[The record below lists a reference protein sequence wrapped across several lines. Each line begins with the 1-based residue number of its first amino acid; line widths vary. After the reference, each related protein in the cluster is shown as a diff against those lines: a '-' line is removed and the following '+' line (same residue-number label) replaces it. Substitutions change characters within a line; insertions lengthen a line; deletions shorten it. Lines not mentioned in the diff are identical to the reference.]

1 MSLSL
6 YDTMKAA
13 PGLVAY
19 WPLVDNTDHSGNGRN
34 LELVGAPSF
43 AQSAM
48 TTDLHPSVQTPQ
60 PHVALRI
67 RQDTLPKIVAI
78 EGWFRLAGAKTAD
91 YSTVMGLNQPLSSYA
106 SRYIMTYA
114 ETIGFCSYQNFD
126 GLNTVVTY
134 KSDLTWDALS
144 VGSHHF
150 VLQFDS
156 GSNVTLA
163 YIDGVLAGGM
173 TVPFDVFLQLANTY
187 LVLGAFYYNGGTRG
201 ACQLSDVAIYNRML
215 SSEEIAQRQSFTIS
229 NVAPDIKR
237 ITAPAPCWAA
247 PFTQAQAW
255 PGENHWSECQ
265 HSSPTMAVPITQVP
279 HLASPPGRPE
289 LGYIAGVVT
298 VKNVPAVGRLVRCFD
313 PSMMLVAETS
323 SAADGSYRFDNL
335 LRNRLYLI
343 LAQDNDSFDYS
354 PASADRRKPEAY
366 AA

>member
-6 YDTMKAA
+6 YDTIKSTG
-13 PGLVAY
+13 GLIAY
-19 WPLVDNTDHSGNGRN
+19 WPLVDNADHSGNGRN
-34 LELVGAPSF
+34 LVSVGDISYGQIP
-43 AQSAM
+43 M
-48 TTDLHPSVQTPQ
+48 TTDLRPSVQTPQ
-60 PHVALRI
+60 TNVALRI

-78 EGWFRLAGAKTAD
+78 EGWFRLAGGKTAD
-91 YSTVMGLNQPLSSYA
+91 YSTVFSLNQPLSSYA

-114 ETIGFCSYQNFD
+114 DTIGFCSYQNFA
-126 GLNTVVTY
+126 GLNTVITY
-134 KSDLTWDALS
+134 KSDLTWDSLS
-144 VGSHHF
+144 IGSHHF

-201 ACQLSDVAIYNRML
+201 GCQLSDVAIYNRML

-229 NVAPDIKR
+229 NATPDIKR
-237 ITAPAPCWAA
+237 LTAPAPCWAA

-255 PGENHWSECQ
+255 PGENHWSGCQ
-265 HSSPTMAVPITQVP
+265 LSSPTMAAPITQP
-279 HLASPPGRPE
+279 QHLARPPVRPE

-298 VKNVPAVGRLVRCFD
+298 VKNIPAVGRLVRCFD

-343 LAQDNDSFDYS
+343 LAQDNDKFDYS